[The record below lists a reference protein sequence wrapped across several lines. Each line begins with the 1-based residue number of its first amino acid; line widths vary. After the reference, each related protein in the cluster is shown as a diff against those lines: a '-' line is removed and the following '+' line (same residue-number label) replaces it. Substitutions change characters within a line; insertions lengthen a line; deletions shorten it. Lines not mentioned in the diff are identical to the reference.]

1 MENSKKICM
10 TLISRNQN
18 QKYKADQLAKSVLN
32 KLGKKWV
39 ITDVINYPKFEN
51 SYKIELERTIE
62 NCEFNILI
70 SELILISGQI
80 LKPWMVYLQEEDEMI
95 ELIFNKSD
103 NSIFSQLEFNV
114 IQWGH
119 VQII

>member
-1 MENSKKICM
+1 M